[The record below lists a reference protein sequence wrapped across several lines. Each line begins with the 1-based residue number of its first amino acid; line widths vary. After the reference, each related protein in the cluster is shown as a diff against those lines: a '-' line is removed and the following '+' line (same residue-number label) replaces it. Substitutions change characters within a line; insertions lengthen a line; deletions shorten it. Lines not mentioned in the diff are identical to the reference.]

1 MKSTDLNHPYT
12 PSALRDINEKITAQ
26 LADISTADFSEINR
40 LIKER
45 DIVIRAHL
53 NDVHGS
59 AKEVF
64 ANHELDVNNK
74 LKDLAQKLR
83 DSTKDEVTRIVRGK
97 AAIKKYK

>member
-1 MKSTDLNHPYT
+1 VKSTDLNHPYT

-59 AKEVF
+59 AKEAF

>member
-59 AKEVF
+59 AKEAF
-64 ANHELDVNNK
+64 ANHELDVNNE

>member
-1 MKSTDLNHPYT
+1 MKSTDQNHPYT

-59 AKEVF
+59 AKEAF

>member
-26 LADISTADFSEINR
+26 LADISTADFSDINR

-59 AKEVF
+59 AKEAF

>member
-40 LIKER
+40 LIKEH

-59 AKEVF
+59 AKEAF

-83 DSTKDEVTRIVRGK
+83 DSTKDEVTRIVRGNINK
-97 AAIKKYK
+97 L

>member
-45 DIVIRAHL
+45 DIVIRPHL

-59 AKEVF
+59 AKEAF

>member
-59 AKEVF
+59 AKEAF

>member
-26 LADISTADFSEINR
+26 LADISSADFSEINR

-59 AKEVF
+59 AKEAF

>member
-1 MKSTDLNHPYT
+1 MNNTVLNHPYT
-12 PSALRDINEKITAQ
+12 PAALRDINDKITAQ

-45 DIVIRAHL
+45 DTLIRAHL
-53 NDVHGS
+53 SQVHGG
-59 AKEVF
+59 AKEAF

-74 LKDLAQKLR
+74 LRDLARNLR
-83 DSTKDEVTRIVRGK
+83 DSTKDEVTRLVRGK